1 MSLALKTLES
11 SSPLSTLDILFK
23 YSVLKC
29 SLNSLLTGTK
39 HPQTRHDY
47 SPEQHKNLNKQTGE
61 LPTYAQTKLNGN
73 KAWFRVLYAIRHGSS
88 LLYSSRGLPR
98 V

>member
-73 KAWFRVLYAIRHGSS
+73 KAWFRVLLCH
-88 LLYSSRGLPR
+88 
-98 V
+98 